1 MEDQDSNPAKE
12 VARDVF
18 PFLRVYKDG
27 TIQRLVATES
37 LPPGLDSE
45 TNVVS
50 KDVVIFPETGVSA
63 RLYLPNEPISRKKL
77 PLVVYYHGGGF
88 FAAST
93 ASREYHS
100 ALNRIVAASNVIL
113 ASVDY
118 RLAPENPI
126 PVPYDDAFAAL
137 EWIAGAGGGSEPWLR
152 DHADLDRVY
161 LAGDSCGANMSHHFA
176 LKLSG
181 SGRALRIRGVAMI
194 HPYFWGKDPIGA
206 WLFVCPSE
214 KGCDDP
220 LINPFVEEGNGSGLQ
235 KLGCERVIVVVAGD
249 DILKDRG
256 RLYYEKLVGSGWKGK
271 AEYLETEGKDHVF
284 HIIQPDCEEAKTVFK
299 RLGAFFNDEP

>member
-126 PVPYDDAFAAL
+126 PVPYADAFAAL
-137 EWIAGAGGGSEPWLR
+137 EWIAGAGGRSEPWLR

-284 HIIQPDCEEAKTVFK
+284 HIIQPDCEEAKIVFK
-299 RLGAFFNDEP
+299 RLGAFFNDDS

>member
-1 MEDQDSNPAKE
+1 
-12 VARDVF
+12 
-18 PFLRVYKDG
+18 
-27 TIQRLVATES
+27 
-37 LPPGLDSE
+37 
-45 TNVVS
+45 
-50 KDVVIFPETGVSA
+50 
-63 RLYLPNEPISRKKL
+63 
-77 PLVVYYHGGGF
+77 
-88 FAAST
+88 
-93 ASREYHS
+93 
-100 ALNRIVAASNVIL
+100 
-113 ASVDY
+113 
-118 RLAPENPI
+118 
-126 PVPYDDAFAAL
+126 
-137 EWIAGAGGGSEPWLR
+137 
-152 DHADLDRVY
+152 
-161 LAGDSCGANMSHHFA
+161 MSHHFA

-206 WLFVCPSE
+206 EVGDGFRKAMVDNWWLFVCPSE

-284 HIIQPDCEEAKTVFK
+284 HIIQPDCEEAKIVFK
-299 RLGAFFNDEP
+299 RLGAFFNDDS